1 MDALFNDDAGAND
14 VVYDSGDG
22 MLDDEEITQEDAWVV
37 IDQYFWEK
45 GLVGQQIDSFDEF
58 IKYTIQELV
67 NDTGEIT
74 VTPEDQFIHGQE
86 VEQYTYILKFRDIY
100 VTPPAVFEADGK
112 VSPLYPQEARLR
124 SLTYQSPV
132 YVDIETKQYQLD
144 ENRKYK
150 PDDEPVKRKEIPR
163 LLLAYI
169 PIMLRSNHCSLK
181 GRSDRDLT
189 KVGECVFDQGGYFV
203 INGSEK
209 VIIAQERM
217 SNNHVY
223 VFRKQQPSKYEWV
236 CETRSHIA
244 TGARPTS
251 TMYLLMYG
259 GGNRG
264 SIDGHQIRCNMPY
277 IRTEIPIVIVFRALG
292 FISDKDIISHVVYD
306 FHDQEMMERFRPSLE
321 EATPI
326 KHQNVA
332 LDYIGKRGS
341 AINVGRKE
349 RIQYAREILQKELLP
364 HVGTEENNET
374 KKTFFIGYIVH
385 KMLMCSLGRMEED
398 DRDHFG
404 KKRLDLAGPLMGGLF
419 RFLFKKLTIEVKKY
433 LQKSLEEGRD
443 FNVIV
448 AMKGCKIIS
457 DGMKYCLA
465 TGNWG
470 DRKNP
475 TKAGVVQV
483 LNRLT
488 YASALSHLRRCNA
501 PLAKEG
507 KLAKPRMLHC
517 THWGMVCPAETPE
530 GHAVGLVKNL
540 SLISKISVGAPQGP
554 ILEFLDEWGTENLDM
569 VDIREMS
576 NPKTTKVFVNG
587 NWVGVHRD
595 PDDLIGRLRELRR
608 RMDIEPEVSIVRDIK
623 GGEVRIYTDYGRIMR
638 PLFIV
643 GPDQKLVIKK
653 SHIYKIQNSRG
664 AGVQADGGTVKFGW
678 DDILQNGLAE
688 YVDTEEEE
696 TTMIAM
702 KPNDLALPPEALY
715 STTYTHCEIHPSLI
729 LGVCASIIPFPDHN
743 QSPRNTYQ
751 SAMGKQAMG
760 VYLSSFQVRMD
771 SMAHVLHYP
780 QKPLC
785 TTRAM
790 EYMHFRELPSG
801 VNCIVGIACYT
812 GYNQEDSLIMNQSSI
827 DRGLFRSSFWRT
839 YSGTC
844 NKRSGMQAEAFELP
858 SRTTCAGLRHGSYDK
873 LDVDGLAE
881 PGSRV
886 SGDDVLIGKT
896 VPLDILNPDG
906 SKSSIHR
913 KDESICMRSI
923 ENGIVDTVMLTTTQD
938 GEKYCKVKVRNLR
951 LPQIGD
957 KFASRHGQKGT
968 IGMTYRMEDMP
979 FTCEGVSPDIIVNPH
994 AIPSRMTVGHL
1005 VECLLGKVSSLLGDE
1020 GDATPFM
1027 DDISVEGISKILR
1040 DLGYQKHGNECLY
1053 NGHTG
1058 RPLDSLIFLGPT
1070 FYQRL
1075 KHLVDDKIHARAR
1088 GPVTMLTRQ
1097 PMEGRARDGGLR
1109 MGEME
1114 RDCLISHGAA
1124 NFLRDRLYANSD
1136 PYRVHVCDECGMMAI
1151 ANLRKQQFDCGFCD
1165 NKTRFSQIHIPYA
1178 GKLLFQELM
1187 AMCIVPRIFVD
1198 RPASEA

>member
-1 MDALFNDDAGAND
+1 MDALFDDDTGANAT
-14 VVYDSGDG
+14 VYESGDG

-74 VTPEDQFIHGQE
+74 VTPEDQFIHGQD

-144 ENRKYK
+144 ENRKFK

-277 IRTEIPIVIVFRALG
+277 IRTEIPIVVVFRALG

-664 AGVQADGGTVKFGW
+664 AGMQADGGNVKFGW

-844 NKRSGMQAEAFELP
+844 NKRSGMQAETFEVP
-858 SRTTCAGLRHGSYDK
+858 NRATCAGLRHGSYDK

-881 PGSRV
+881 PGARV
-886 SGDDVLIGKT
+886 SGDDVLMGKT

-951 LPQIGD
+951 IPQIGD

-1058 RPLDSLIFLGPT
+1058 RPFDSLIFLGPT

-1136 PYRVHVCDECGMMAI
+1136 PYRVHVCDECGMMAV

-1187 AMCIVPRIFVD
+1187 SMCIVPRIFVD